1 MFMMQLKLLE
11 ESSALQK
18 KSSEELAKKL
28 ESYMEKLKEVLVMNF
43 VCNKHISVGEGLLV
57 V

>member
-1 MFMMQLKLLE
+1 MMQLKLLE

>member
-11 ESSALQK
+11 EASALQK

-43 VCNKHISVGEGLLV
+43 VYDKHFSLGKGVC
-57 V
+57 